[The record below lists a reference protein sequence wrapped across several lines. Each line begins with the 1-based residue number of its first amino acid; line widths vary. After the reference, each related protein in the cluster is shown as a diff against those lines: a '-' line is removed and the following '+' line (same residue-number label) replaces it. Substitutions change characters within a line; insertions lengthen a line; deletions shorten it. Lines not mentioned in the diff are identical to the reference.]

1 MALSLAIYPKHI
13 NTQVR
18 IEEGGTVLI
27 GGIFENPNNQNTA
40 QLPILGD
47 IPILGW
53 LFKQTSRKDLKQE
66 LMVFITPKMQ
76 VQHAVAQ

>member
-1 MALSLAIYPKHI
+1 
-13 NTQVR
+13 
-18 IEEGGTVLI
+18 EEGGTVLI
-27 GGIFENPNNQNTA
+27 GGIFENANNQNTA